1 VYHDPEK
8 ELLLTYLP
16 VEVNLPKPEQER
28 VIGQLINQ
36 AISQLPAERRKGYL
50 FQPQAV
56 LTLQGLIER
65 VLQADGITQE
75 QLDEQRA
82 RVRLLEELLRTSPE
96 GLAAFAQTHDTELDD
111 VFFQLASVSIQAARD
126 ERAARALAERME
138 QLLPLTTY
146 GKRLLAREKEVRTAA
161 ESLSALKEPLTR
173 EAVLDLILQ
182 APSDERQ
189 STLATL
195 ARPVLDYAFFQL
207 LSERIEKAAGDEKER
222 LSGLRQ
228 RLLQITQEVDA
239 AQEARLAQS
248 AAVLQ
253 ALVEAEDLDQA
264 IERALPAVDDLF
276 LGLLAANLQAAQERG
291 DQKTLDRLTEI
302 DRRLQLLI
310 RESLPPGLQLAQ
322 QVLDTPDEP
331 AARAH
336 IDAAGEALDDDF
348 LNTLLS
354 MVQRLESAG
363 DADGAARVQRLHR
376 YAVGVS
382 MRRKM
387 AGGAGP
393 T

>member
-1 VYHDPEK
+1 
-8 ELLLTYLP
+8 
-16 VEVNLPKPEQER
+16 
-28 VIGQLINQ
+28 
-36 AISQLPAERRKGYL
+36 
-50 FQPQAV
+50 
-56 LTLQGLIER
+56 
-65 VLQADGITQE
+65 
-75 QLDEQRA
+75 
-82 RVRLLEELLRTSPE
+82 
-96 GLAAFAQTHDTELDD
+96 
-111 VFFQLASVSIQAARD
+111 VSIQAARD

-146 GKRLLAREKEVRTAA
+146 GKRLLAREKEVRAAA